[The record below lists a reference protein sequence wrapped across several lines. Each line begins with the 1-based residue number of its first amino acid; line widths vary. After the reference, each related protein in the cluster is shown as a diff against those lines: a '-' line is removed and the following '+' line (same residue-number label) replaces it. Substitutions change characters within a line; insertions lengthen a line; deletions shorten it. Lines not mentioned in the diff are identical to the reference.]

1 MNYLTVRFPQRREYA
16 GEIREKILNLLRA
29 GRFGIRVI
37 VKPKHTDKHWW
48 DIGTVVETDLLNL
61 IRYDKKTIYVYNDK
75 HCKSLH
81 SKLYCN
87 LSGHLQT
94 DYLDEQ
100 FYKKYNFDDQESVTK
115 LYRLILGVPYHYFII
130 KS

>member
-1 MNYLTVRFPQRREYA
+1 MNYLTVRFPQRREYN
-16 GEIREKILNLLRA
+16 ETYRKQILDLLKKGKHGVR
-29 GRFGIRVI
+29 II
-37 VKPKHTDKHWW
+37 LKPKHTDKHWW

-61 IRYDKKTIYVYNDK
+61 IRYDRKVVYVFNDK
-75 HCKSLH
+75 ACKSLH

-87 LSGHLQT
+87 WFGKLQT

-100 FYKKYNFDDQESVTK
+100 FYNKYDFNNQISVTK

-130 KS
+130 KN